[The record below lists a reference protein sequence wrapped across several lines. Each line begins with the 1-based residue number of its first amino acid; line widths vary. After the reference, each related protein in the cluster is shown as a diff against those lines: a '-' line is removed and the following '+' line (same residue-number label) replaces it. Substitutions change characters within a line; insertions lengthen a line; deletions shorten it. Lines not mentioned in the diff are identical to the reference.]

1 MAKTALLVGALLALV
16 MCLAAT
22 AVSAQRS
29 LECQMVWQ
37 GPSSNNSLLEC
48 LGNTDRIRSQ
58 WPYYLY
64 PAFAALVFIF
74 TVIGLPILF
83 CCHCCS
89 CCEAYVKPKAETDL
103 GVARC
108 CLWMWIV
115 ISVLVA
121 CGVCVLL
128 VYGSV
133 LLEQA
138 AKQIIH
144 DTEYRTLDYF
154 NDTRANITM
163 LLTNYSADPPT
174 PPSIDLSAF
183 DAVNDNV
190 TYYVHLA
197 RNNYLKY
204 FRAAEIVVCC
214 VGSVG
219 VFLMLCMLI
228 FALCRCSGICP
239 IVWSCLYFV
248 FALAFALLAVLFTI
262 CIYVMSAG
270 CGEVDLQYSREPG
283 VFQWYLVPWCEK
295 QFDFQALR
303 AQVQSQEQ
311 QVSQSACGALL
322 NFCDND
328 PNYSLENKNH
338 IFMCG
343 NSITDKSQCNSL
355 DDVVD
360 VVLST
365 YVKPML
371 TNTLCANQTGM
382 EYLEKCTLISCAS
395 RCVDYQFPPLH
406 ARTEAIQIL
415 QAANFAANASTAL
428 SYVWPLLD
436 CNFIIDKIAN
446 TVETRNYNSSF
457 TTQSDYVRS
466 CSAVRISSVML
477 GTGFFV
483 GALMFILGIHVMHR
497 GAFIWAAGK
506 ENDAVQK
513 KDVSPPGNAVS
524 SPLRTP

>member
-1 MAKTALLVGALLALV
+1 MVKPTLLVGAMLALV

-22 AVSAQRS
+22 TASAQRS
-29 LECQMVWQ
+29 LACETVWK

-64 PAFAALVFIF
+64 PGFAALVFIF
-74 TVIGLPILF
+74 TVIGLPIVF
-83 CCHCCS
+83 CCHCCRYGKAYERPNA
-89 CCEAYVKPKAETDL
+89 EAEL

-121 CGVCVLL
+121 CGVCVLV

-138 AKQIIH
+138 AKQIVH
-144 DTEYRTLDYF
+144 DTEHRTLDYF
-154 NDTRANITM
+154 NNTRANITM
-163 LLTNYSADPPT
+163 LLTNYSADPPI
-174 PPSIDLSAF
+174 PPSIDFSAF
-183 DAVNDNV
+183 DAVNE
-190 TYYVHLA
+190 TITHYVHLA
-197 RNNYLKY
+197 RDNYLKY
-204 FRAAEIVVCC
+204 FRTAEVVACC
-214 VGSVG
+214 VGSIG

-228 FALCRCSGICP
+228 FALCRCSGCCP
-239 IVWSCLYFV
+239 IAWSCLYFV

-262 CIYVMSAG
+262 CIYVLSAG
-270 CGEVDLQYSREPG
+270 CGEVGLQYSRAPG

-295 QFDFQALR
+295 EFNFQALQ
-303 AQVQSQEQ
+303 AQVQTQEQ
-311 QVSQSACGALL
+311 QVSQSACAQLL
-322 NFCDND
+322 NYCDND
-328 PNYSLENKNH
+328 PVYSLEKKDH

-343 NSITDKSQCNSL
+343 NGITDKSQCNSL

-360 VVLST
+360 VVIDT

-371 TNTLCANQTGM
+371 TNTLCVNQTGM
-382 EYLEKCTLISCAS
+382 EFLEKCTVQSCAS
-395 RCVDYQFPPLH
+395 RCVDYDALDVY
-406 ARTEAIQIL
+406 AKTYSIQIL
-415 QAANFAANASTAL
+415 QASDFAVNASTAL

-436 CNFIIDKIAN
+436 CNFIIDKGTN
-446 TVETRNYNSSF
+446 TIETRNYNVSF

-466 CSAVRISSVML
+466 CSAVRTSSVML

-483 GALMFILGIHVMHR
+483 GALMFILGIYAIHR
-497 GAFIWAAGK
+497 GASIQVPSEKDEDFTVTGK
-506 ENDAVQK
+506 WRK
-513 KDVSPPGNAVS
+513 
-524 SPLRTP
+524 

>member
-74 TVIGLPILF
+74 T
-83 CCHCCS
+83 
-89 CCEAYVKPKAETDL
+89 PKAETDL

-343 NSITDKSQCNSL
+343 NSITDKSHCNSL

-428 SYVWPLLD
+428 SYVWPLLE
-436 CNFIIDKIAN
+436 CNFIIGKIAN

-466 CSAVRISSVML
+466 CSAVRVSSVML